1 MVRGDIMWG
10 DVNACETSSKDL
22 LNNTWTDRGYFSSF
36 PFILM
41 FFFDNFLFMV
51 SLCLSSCGSGLGF
64 KGSYSLLSG
73 SATSADFIFDL
84 QVGQSLM
91 VEYLADVPP
100 MEVEMGVTEMDES
113 DHGDEDQ
120 KIGVF
125 SLAFSWERIF
135 THLVTVWQIVD
146 IVLLFKGVS
155 AGVTWEVV
163 IVAEQGKQED

>member
-1 MVRGDIMWG
+1 
-10 DVNACETSSKDL
+10 
-22 LNNTWTDRGYFSSF
+22 
-36 PFILM
+36 
-41 FFFDNFLFMV
+41 
-51 SLCLSSCGSGLGF
+51 
-64 KGSYSLLSG
+64 
-73 SATSADFIFDL
+73 
-84 QVGQSLM
+84 M

-113 DHGDEDQ
+113 DHGDEEQ

-155 AGVTWEVV
+155 AGVTREVV